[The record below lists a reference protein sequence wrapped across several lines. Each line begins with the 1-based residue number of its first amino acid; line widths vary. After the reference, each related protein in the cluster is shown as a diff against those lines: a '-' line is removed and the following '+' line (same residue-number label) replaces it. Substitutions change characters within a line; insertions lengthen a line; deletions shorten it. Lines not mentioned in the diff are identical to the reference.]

1 MATASLPHRS
11 TSASQQESLER
22 ARFGQSV
29 SNYPAIYKGFL
40 EKGISESEIL
50 PRENVFTYP
59 AWKALGRQVRRG
71 EHGVKVMTV
80 QHSVKRDTKTG
91 EEKRYSF
98 PTRSTVFHVS
108 QTEATTANAAAS
120 WKPTPKPEPVPAPEP
135 IPQPVP
141 ASAPAPLNL
150 HFEYLG
156 GN

>member
-1 MATASLPHRS
+1 MTKEQV
-11 TSASQQESLER
+11 QQESLTR
-22 ARFGQSV
+22 ARFGQSA

-40 EKGISESEIL
+40 EMGILESEIL

-71 EHGVKVMTV
+71 EHGVKVSTV
-80 QHSVKRDTKTG
+80 QHSVKKDAKTG

-108 QTEATTANAAAS
+108 QTDATTANAAAS
-120 WKPTPKPEPVPAPEP
+120 WKPTQKPAPAPAPIPAPEP
-135 IPQPVP
+135 FRGPVP
-141 ASAPAPLNL
+141 EPAAAPGPLNL